1 MILQVSYLA
10 QPSNK
15 LQKKMAVNPLVIMAI
30 YIHSDLEFLSIWAC
44 EYLLYQPDPL
54 NKKVSVQMDPFLD
67 PCLIL
72 VLL

>member
-1 MILQVSYLA
+1 
-10 QPSNK
+10 
-15 LQKKMAVNPLVIMAI
+15 MAVNPLVIMAI

-54 NKKVSVQMDPFLD
+54 NKKVSVQMDHFLD